1 MEPEEYRY
9 LFELEE
15 SLWWFQGMKN
25 ITRSLIERFGPDER
39 NLRIL
44 DAGCGTG
51 GMLGFLGQYG
61 SVVGIDVFAEA
72 IDFARRRDGARLARA
87 SVTRLPFPDKSFDV
101 VTEFEVINHWS
112 VDDDQAAFNEI
123 ARVLRG
129 GGLLFFRE
137 PAYQWLFA
145 KHDLAVHTR
154 ERYAQKMLGQKLRE
168 AGLTPVYQGYADCL
182 LFPVALARR
191 LAGNLLPGG
200 QRSDVRRIP
209 RPLNQLLASAL
220 SFEARILRK
229 GKLPFGLSHVGVAR
243 KD

>member
-129 GGLLFFRE
+129 GACSFFGSPPTSGSSPSTISRS
-137 PAYQWLFA
+137 
-145 KHDLAVHTR
+145 
-154 ERYAQKMLGQKLRE
+154 
-168 AGLTPVYQGYADCL
+168 TP
-182 LFPVALARR
+182 
-191 LAGNLLPGG
+191 
-200 QRSDVRRIP
+200 
-209 RPLNQLLASAL
+209 ASATRRRCWGRSFGRQDSHL
-220 SFEARILRK
+220 SIKATRTVFSFRWRWRDVSPEICSRAGSARTC
-229 GKLPFGLSHVGVAR
+229 VAFP
-243 KD
+243 DP